1 MLRKRLIFTLL
12 FSNNYFYLSRNFNL
26 QKVGNLD
33 WLKENYNFKNI
44 SAYIDELIVLDVSKN
59 NKDIKN
65 LSNNIGDIC
74 KDCFV
79 PISIGGGI
87 DNLDKVKILLKAGAD
102 KIVVNTAVFKNKK
115 FIYQLSK
122 YIGSQSI
129 VISIDYK
136 KGDNDYLFFISNGNE
151 QVKLNSLTFFKY
163 INEIPAGEIY
173 LNSIDRDGTGQGLDF
188 DILKKINKS
197 FSKSIILC
205 GGVGNKDHIY
215 KGMKISKL
223 DAIAT
228 SNLFNFIGDG
238 FSNSRNYLINKKINL
253 AIRESVY
260 EKN

>member
-151 QVKLNSLTFFKY
+151 QVKLNSLTF
-163 INEIPAGEIY
+163 
-173 LNSIDRDGTGQGLDF
+173 
-188 DILKKINKS
+188 
-197 FSKSIILC
+197 
-205 GGVGNKDHIY
+205 
-215 KGMKISKL
+215 
-223 DAIAT
+223 
-228 SNLFNFIGDG
+228 SNI
-238 FSNSRNYLINKKINL
+238 
-253 AIRESVY
+253 
-260 EKN
+260 